1 MARPL
6 RLMPLLVARA
16 PRHDIGLMQ
25 SWFSGSRLSFVPHV
39 VPSSACPYAKQASVR
54 HHSIGDGGL
63 LSKKWLKAQFL
74 KLQSDEVMALSPLSM
89 FPFSFSASTG
99 KVYAV
104 YGLLHGFGALSFL
117 SPAKLRHKGRVALW
131 ECRVWGVSSPLNAR
145 QSDLAT
151 SRKRLTCMQGKQ
163 QQSTASSLS
172 RNMNH
177 TCSLFTTI
185 YIYTNYIYIFSHLDC
200 ACTQK
205 RLRVRFYIWFI
216 YRAVVAVSIDLK
228 SKPCIKRHSYDS
240 WRGLG
245 H

>member
-1 MARPL
+1 
-6 RLMPLLVARA
+6 
-16 PRHDIGLMQ
+16 MQ
-25 SWFSGSRLSFVPHV
+25 S
-39 VPSSACPYAKQASVR
+39 R
-54 HHSIGDGGL
+54 HQWGITALVMADCFP
-63 LSKKWLKAQFL
+63 KKWLKAQFL

-151 SRKRLTCMQGKQ
+151 SRKRLTCMLLKQ
-163 QQSTASSLS
+163 QQSTASSLR
-172 RNMNH
+172 RNINH
-177 TCSLFTTI
+177 TCSLFTFTTI
-185 YIYTNYIYIFSHLDC
+185 YIYIYSQLDC

-205 RLRVRFYIWFI
+205 RLRVRFYTWFI
-216 YRAVVAVSIDLK
+216 YRAVVAVSIALK

-245 H
+245 HWDLTGLKAGTGLDCAPLCLGSAVDCCPFQFWLKKRQVSGEQE